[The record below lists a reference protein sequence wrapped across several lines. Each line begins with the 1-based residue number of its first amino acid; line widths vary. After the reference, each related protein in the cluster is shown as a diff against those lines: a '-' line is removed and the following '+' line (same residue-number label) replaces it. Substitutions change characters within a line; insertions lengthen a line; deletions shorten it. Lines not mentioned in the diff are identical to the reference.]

1 MKKHSFL
8 ILFICLACIQFTLG
22 QAKQAENPFM
32 GMWTIDI
39 EHGGVGWLHV
49 HDTEGFLDAELM
61 WIGGSVLPVSFAYMA
76 DEHTLVLTRSQA
88 LPAIKDA
95 NGKDRVRAKGFTM
108 RVKKIGNAITGDM
121 VGPIWGGPGEE
132 VRAFVGHKLPP
143 VGPAPDLSKL
153 KYGPSI
159 QLFNGKNLTGW
170 SIIDPNHKNGFY
182 VENGELRNNPVQDKE
197 GEYQHYGNLRT
208 AEEFDDFNI
217 SLEVN
222 VPKGD
227 NSGVYLKG
235 MYEIQVNDSYGKERD
250 SHYMGALYSRITPSV
265 SAEKPGGEW
274 QTLDITLYQRH
285 VTVILNGQKI
295 IDNQPVHGPTGGAI
309 ISDVFAKGPIYLQGD
324 HGNVAYRNIVIKSI
338 L

>member
-1 MKKHSFL
+1 MKKQSLSIL
-8 ILFICLACIQFTLG
+8 IFCFVCVQFAFG
-22 QAKQAENPFM
+22 QDNQAENPFM
-32 GMWTIDI
+32 GMWTLDI

-49 HDTEGFLDAELM
+49 HDQEGFLDAELM
-61 WIGGSVLPVSFAYMA
+61 WIGGSVVPVSYAYMA
-76 DEHTLVLTRSQA
+76 DEHTLVLTRSHA
-88 LPAIKDA
+88 LPVIQDA
-95 NGKDRVRAKGFTM
+95 NGKDRLRARNFTM
-108 RVKKIGNAITGDM
+108 RANKIGDMITGDM
-121 VGPIWGGPGEE
+121 VGPAWGGSGEE
-132 VRAFVGHKLPP
+132 VRAFVGHKLAP
-143 VGPAPDLSKL
+143 VGPVPDLSKV
-153 KYGPSI
+153 KYGPAI
-159 QLFNGKNLTGW
+159 QLFNGTDLMGW

-197 GEYQHYGNLRT
+197 DVYQHYGNLRT
-208 AEEFDDFNI
+208 DKEFDDFNI

-235 MYEIQVNDSYGKERD
+235 MYEVQVNDSYGKERD
-250 SHYMGALYSRITPSV
+250 SHHMGALYSRITPSV

-274 QTLDITLYQRH
+274 QTLDITLYKRY

-324 HGNVAYRNIVIKSI
+324 HGNVAYKNIVIRPI